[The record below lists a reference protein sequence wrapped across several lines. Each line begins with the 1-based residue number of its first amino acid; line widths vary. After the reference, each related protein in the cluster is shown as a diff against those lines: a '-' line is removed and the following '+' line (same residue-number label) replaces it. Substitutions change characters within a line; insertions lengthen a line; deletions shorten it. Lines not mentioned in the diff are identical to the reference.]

1 MSFKERMKVRRN
13 INVEDAHESR
23 RNQGMRTK
31 EKVFSIITNSGH
43 VGKSSGELRHETGLS
58 RDRIHTICKEYM
70 DEGMLYKTGR
80 YGKYL
85 LTQKAL
91 GDPARKGRLFGLKIM
106 KDFFSFDYISANSGK
121 FCNTAYIDNIINDIK
136 KRNTKPSINRDPNIK
151 DQLFLF
157 EFAVRIGAIITYE
170 MIRAIKFASD
180 NPEVNEKDQLAWKWI
195 DNVILPQYI
204 LASFADTWVVKK
216 NLKHTRLERG
226 PFYDMDKKELEA
238 LLQSFQNIFPEVYEK
253 SEDILSGLQ
262 SRIDSDREYAK
273 EIFDREKQMQI
284 EDPKHTK
291 CGGQLIPVI
300 KTGLEGIKV
309 QQCSKCHRWIKI
321 RKSKV
326 NSRSKN

>member
-1 MSFKERMKVRRN
+1 MKMKRN
-13 INVEDAHESR
+13 TSVEDAHASR
-23 RNQGMRTK
+23 RNQGIRTK
-31 EKVFSIITNSGH
+31 EKVFSIITESGH
-43 VGKSSGELRHETGLS
+43 IGKSSAELREDTGLS

-80 YGKYL
+80 YGIYL

-106 KDFFSFDYISANSGK
+106 KDFLSFDYVSANSGK
-121 FCNTAYIDNIINDIK
+121 FCNTAYIDNIVNDIK
-136 KRNTKPSINRDPNIK
+136 MRNTKLSINRDPNIK

-170 MIRAIKFASD
+170 MIRALTFASD
-180 NPEVNEKDQLAWKWI
+180 SSEGMKEKDQRAWKWV
-195 DNVILPQYI
+195 DNVINAKSI
-204 LASFADTWVVKK
+204 LASFADIWVAKK
-216 NLKHTRLERG
+216 GLKRTKFDRG
-226 PFYDMDKKELEA
+226 PFYDMDKKELET
-238 LLQSFQNIFPEVYEK
+238 LLQSFQNVFPEVYKK
-253 SEDILSGLQ
+253 SEDIISGLQ

-273 EIFDREKQMQI
+273 EVFDREKQMEI

-300 KTGLEGIKV
+300 KTSLEGIKV

-321 RKSKV
+321 MKSKP
-326 NSRSKN
+326 NRRQ